1 MLVIEDTTISL
12 TRGDT
17 AYLALDL
24 TSNGE
29 PYELDDYQV
38 DLTVREGYEPTDK
51 ILFKKTVINSPQIV
65 IEPADTNE
73 LAYGRYKYDIQITT
87 SIGEIFTVVVG
98 TFKIT
103 EEVTQ

>member
-1 MLVIEDTTISL
+1 MLLIEDGTISL

-17 AYLALDL
+17 AYLNLDL
-24 TSNGE
+24 TNNGE
-29 PYELDDYQV
+29 PYELSDYQV

-51 ILFKKTVINSPQIV
+51 VLFRKTVINSTQIV

-87 SIGEIFTVVVG
+87 DIGEIFTVVVG
-98 TFKIT
+98 AFKIT